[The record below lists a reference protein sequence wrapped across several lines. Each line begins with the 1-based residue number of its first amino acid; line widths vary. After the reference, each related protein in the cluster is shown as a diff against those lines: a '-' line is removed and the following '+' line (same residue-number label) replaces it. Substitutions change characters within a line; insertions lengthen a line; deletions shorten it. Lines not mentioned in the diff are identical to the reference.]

1 MIGDWAHHPI
11 WERTMSQK
19 LSVDRRD
26 FLKSAAVTGAAALV
40 PGSAVAGQERAAA
53 PPVQASAPVAPREVD
68 PSDGG
73 EAITTDRPGG
83 DFMVDVI
90 KTLDF
95 EYIASNPGSSFR
107 GIHESIINYGGNKS
121 PEFITCCHE
130 ESAVAMAHGYFKA
143 EGKPMAVLCHGTVGM
158 QHAAMAI
165 YNAYCDRVPVYI
177 LAGNSL
183 DATLRRPGVEWA
195 HSVQDAA
202 AMVRDFIKWDDQP
215 ISLPHFAE
223 SAMRAYKIAMT
234 PPLMPVL
241 LVLDGGLQEDPI
253 PPEVTSR
260 LRIPKLTR
268 ATPPQGD
275 SGAVAEAAQLLVTA
289 RNPVIVADRAARTP
303 AGVER
308 LIELAEALQA
318 PVIDQGGRM
327 NFPSRHP
334 LNQSG
339 NARQVIADADV
350 VLGLELT
357 DFWGTVGA
365 VRDGLTR
372 TSRSL
377 VKPGTKLI
385 SVTALDLATKGNYQ
399 DFQRYP
405 EVDVAMAADAE
416 ATLPAL
422 TEACKRLITAEKRTA
437 FQERGKRLAEAHATA
452 LDRAR
457 AEAAYAWDASPI
469 STARLTME
477 LWGQIKKEDWALVA
491 ESGIMSDWTAR
502 LWNRDKHYQSLG
514 GSGGAGVGYG
524 APAAIGA
531 ALANKK
537 HGRLSVTIQGDGDF
551 LYAPG
556 VWWTA
561 AHHRIPLLAVMH
573 NNRAYHQEVMHVQ
586 RMANRHN
593 RGITRA
599 HIGTTIEDPNVDFA
613 KIAQGMGVHAEG
625 PITNPNDLAPA
636 ITRALE
642 VVKRGEPSLIDVVTQ
657 PR

>member
-1 MIGDWAHHPI
+1 
-11 WERTMSQK
+11 MS
-19 LSVDRRD
+19 LDRRS
-26 FLKSAAVTGAAALV
+26 FLKTGAAAL
-40 PGSAVAGQERAAA
+40 GAGAVAGGTATAQSPTAAA
-53 PPVQASAPVAPREVD
+53 TPSTAVQATAPTPPREVD
-68 PSDGG
+68 PTP
-73 EAITTDRPGG
+73 EVEVITTDRPGG

-90 KTLDF
+90 KSLDF
-95 EYIASNPGSSFR
+95 EYVASNPGSSFR
-107 GIHESIINYGGNKS
+107 GIHESIVNYGGNTS

-130 ESAVAMAHGYFKA
+130 ESSVAMAHGYFKA

-202 AMVRDFIKWDDQP
+202 AMVRDYIKWDDQP
-215 ISLPHFAE
+215 VSLPHFAE
-223 SAMRAYKIAMT
+223 SAVRAYKIALT
-234 PPLMPVL
+234 PPMMPVL
-241 LVLDGGLQEDPI
+241 VMIDGGLQEDPI
-253 PPEVTSR
+253 SPEVRSR
-260 LRIPKLTR
+260 LRVPKLTV

-275 SGAVAEAAQLLVTA
+275 SGAVEEAARLLVGA
-289 RNPVIVADRAARTP
+289 QNPVIVADRAARTA
-303 AGVER
+303 AGLTH
-308 LIELAEALQA
+308 LIALAEAIQA
-318 PVIDQGGRM
+318 PVVDQRGRM

-334 LNQSG
+334 LNQSA
-339 NARQVIADADV
+339 NARQLIANADV
-350 VLGLELT
+350 ILGLELT
-357 DFWGTVGA
+357 DFWGTVNT
-365 VRDGLTR
+365 VRDALSR
-372 TSRSL
+372 TSRSSIR
-377 VKPGTKLI
+377 PGTKLI
-385 SVTALDLATKGNYQ
+385 SITALDLAAKGNYQ

-422 TEACKRLITAEKRTA
+422 TEACKRRITATIRTTFEA
-437 FQERGKRLAEAHATA
+437 RGKTLAQQHAAA
-452 LDRAR
+452 LERVR

-469 STARLTME
+469 STARMTME
-477 LWGQIKKEDWALVA
+477 LWAQIKTQDWALVA

-502 LWNRDKHYQSLG
+502 LWNFDKHYQALG

-531 ALANKK
+531 ALANRKR
-537 HGRLSVTIQGDGDF
+537 GRLSVTIQGDGDF

-561 AHHRIPLLAVMH
+561 AHHKVPLLAVMH
-573 NNRAYHQEVMHVQ
+573 NNRAYHQEVMHLQ

-593 RGITRA
+593 RGIDRA
-599 HIGTTIEDPNVDFA
+599 HIGTTIDNPNVDFA
-613 KIAQGMGVHAEG
+613 KVAQGLGVHAQG
-625 PITNPNDLAPA
+625 PISNPNDLGPA
-636 ITRALE
+636 ITRALD